1 MIKSVIV
8 AVSENRVIG
17 SGNQLPWKLSDDL
30 MHFKSLTMGN
40 FIIMG
45 RNTYDSIGHPL
56 KGRTN
61 IVLTRNKSLEIAGV
75 ITMHSLSQA
84 VEYAEDKKQEEVF
97 IIGGSD
103 IYRQA
108 VLVADKI
115 YYTRVAAHIEGN
127 VYFPELNW
135 SEWVVRSSVDYL
147 QNDKNQFPFQI
158 LELGRVR

>member
-8 AVSENRVIG
+8 AVSENGVIG

-30 MHFKSLTMGN
+30 MHFKSLTMGK

-45 RNTYDSIGHPL
+45 RNTFLSIGRPL

-61 IVLTRNKSLEIAGV
+61 IVLTRNNSLEIAGV
-75 ITMHSLSQA
+75 LTMHSLGQA
-84 VEYAEDKKQEEVF
+84 LEYAEGKNQEEVF
-97 IIGGSD
+97 IIGGAD

-108 VLVADKI
+108 VMIVDKI
-115 YYTRVAAHIEGN
+115 YYTRVAAHIRGN
-127 VYFPELNW
+127 VYFPDLNW
-135 SEWVVRSSVDYL
+135 SEWKVKSSADYL

-158 LELGRVR
+158 LELERLS